1 MCRKREVLSLRAGE
15 QLRFAD
21 NYLYALDASRP
32 IAQISKKMQDELVLW
47 DERGYMVSSATIRFV
62 VAWKPKDA
70 PKDEKENAVLLLNLG
85 LKKSEKL

>member
-1 MCRKREVLSLRAGE
+1 
-15 QLRFAD
+15 
-21 NYLYALDASRP
+21 
-32 IAQISKKMQDELVLW
+32 MQGELVLW
-47 DERGYMVSSATIRFV
+47 DERGYIGSSATIRFV

>member
-70 PKDEKENAVLLLNLG
+70 SKDEKENAVLLLNLE

>member
-21 NYLYALDASRP
+21 NYLYALDACRP

>member
-47 DERGYMVSSATIRFV
+47 NERGYMVSSATIRFV